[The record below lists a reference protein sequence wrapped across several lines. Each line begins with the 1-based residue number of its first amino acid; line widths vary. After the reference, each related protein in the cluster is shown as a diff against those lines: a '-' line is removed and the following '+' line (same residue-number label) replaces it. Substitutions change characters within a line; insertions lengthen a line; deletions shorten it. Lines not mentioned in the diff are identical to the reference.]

1 MMTDP
6 RQRMMQSWRTNAD
19 AWTAAVRDRQ
29 IESRQLVTDSAILEA
44 VLRVKPRS
52 ILDVG
57 CGEGWLCRALAA
69 RGITTVGMD
78 ASPELIDRAR
88 ALGGEFY
95 VSSYDAMPDFKQP
108 FGAIVCNFSLLEED
122 LDDVIHQ
129 LGLLLEP
136 KGSLLIQTVHPEKIA
151 DDCNE
156 DGWQVEHFTGFG
168 SDFSQAMPWYFRRLE
183 SWVALLTQNQWVI
196 KSIAEPVHPTTQEP
210 LSLLLECQYN

>member
-1 MMTDP
+1 
-6 RQRMMQSWRTNAD
+6 
-19 AWTAAVRDRQ
+19 
-29 IESRQLVTDSAILEA
+29 VTDSAILEA

-57 CGEGWLCRALAA
+57 CGEGWLCRALAD
-69 RGITTVGMD
+69 RGIATVGID

-95 VSSYDAMPDFKQP
+95 VSAYDTMPDFKQP
-108 FGAIVCNFSLLEED
+108 FGAIVCNFSLLEKD
-122 LDDVIHQ
+122 LDDVMHQ

-151 DDCNE
+151 DESNE
-156 DGWQVEHFTGFG
+156 DAWRVEHFTGFG
-168 SDFSQAMPWYFRRLE
+168 SDFLQAMPWYFRRLE
-183 SWVALLTQNQWVI
+183 SWIALLTQNQWVV
-196 KSIAEPVHPTTQEP
+196 KSVAEPVHPTTQEP